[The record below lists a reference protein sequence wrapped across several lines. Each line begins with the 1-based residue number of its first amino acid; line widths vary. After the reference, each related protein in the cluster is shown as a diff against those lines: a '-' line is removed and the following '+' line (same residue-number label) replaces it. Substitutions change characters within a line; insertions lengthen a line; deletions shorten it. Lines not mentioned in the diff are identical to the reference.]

1 MQNKEVLEALED
13 ARAESQYSKYS
24 FVVNNSQADKVI
36 GDAKDTLE
44 VNNYIIKN
52 VEIVFNTAQIVVVRS
67 NTYNPTYGWESRDC
81 AIMLS
86 CIKKVYKGKELIFDC
101 TTEEC

>member
-1 MQNKEVLEALED
+1 MQNKEILEALGN

-24 FVVNNSQADKVI
+24 FVVDNNQADKVI
-36 GDAKDTLE
+36 GDAKGTLG

-67 NTYNPTYGWESRDC
+67 NVYTSTYGWENYDS
-81 AIMLS
+81 ALMLS
-86 CIKKVYKGKELIFDC
+86 CIKKVYRGEELIFDC
-101 TTEEC
+101 TTEE

>member
-1 MQNKEVLEALED
+1 MQNKEILEALTK

-24 FVVNNSQADKVI
+24 FVIDNIQIDKVI

-52 VEIVFNTAQIVVVRS
+52 VKIVFNTAQIVIVRS
-67 NTYNPTYGWESRDC
+67 YTYTTYGWESNES
-81 AIMLS
+81 ALMLS
-86 CIKKVYKGKELIFDC
+86 CIKKVYKGEKLIFNC
-101 TTEEC
+101 TIKE